1 MKSAL
6 WRQRFPKYL
15 ELYFKREEF
24 IQLSS
29 KLTNKKFI
37 LIVPDQNQHYRRRNR
52 RTHISFEAFATLVK
66 SGFADQA
73 RNKELLEAV
82 QQVNS
87 RLE

>member
-1 MKSAL
+1 
-6 WRQRFPKYL
+6 
-15 ELYFKREEF
+15 
-24 IQLSS
+24 
-29 KLTNKKFI
+29 
-37 LIVPDQNQHYRRRNR
+37 
-52 RTHISFEAFATLVK
+52 LVK